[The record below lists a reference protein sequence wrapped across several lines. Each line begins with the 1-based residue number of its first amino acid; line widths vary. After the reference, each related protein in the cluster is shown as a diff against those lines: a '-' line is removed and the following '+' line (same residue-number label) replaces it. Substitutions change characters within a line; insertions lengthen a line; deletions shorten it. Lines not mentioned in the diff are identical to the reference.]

1 MSRDLKVTIEP
12 VSGTHNYFV
21 VKVADMPL
29 IHGEAKK
36 ISKSRMIPDALTK
49 IYASSLGV
57 GTGPKYR
64 LTIDLPGN
72 TEDHSNVYI
81 LNKGFHEITYYI

>member
-1 MSRDLKVTIEP
+1 MARSLEITIEP
-12 VSGTHNYFV
+12 VSGAHNYFV
-21 VKVADMPL
+21 VKVADMPFMY
-29 IHGEAKK
+29 GAAKK
-36 ISKSRMIPDALTK
+36 MTKKTEIPDAPTK

-81 LNKGFHEITYYI
+81 LNKGFHGITYDI

>member
-1 MSRDLKVTIEP
+1 MSRNLTVTIEP

-29 IHGEAKK
+29 IYGEAQKM
-36 ISKSRMIPDALTK
+36 SKSKVIPDAPTK

-57 GTGPKYR
+57 GTGPKYK
-64 LTIDLPGN
+64 LSIDLPGN

-81 LNKGFHEITYYI
+81 LYRGFHEITYYI